1 MDMTLTPDQDAVRK
15 AVKEWVDDVV
25 VPRALSNDREE
36 RFPQEALDGLKQTG
50 FIGMTIPEEY
60 GGGGADPIQYVLL
73 IEELGR
79 GDANVRSI
87 VSVHLG
93 LVGGVI
99 ARMGTEEQKSRWLP
113 KMATGEVLACFGL
126 TEPDHGS
133 DAGNLTGT
141 AEKQADGSYKINARK
156 IFITNGTIAGLAL
169 VMARTGGPGS
179 RGVSAFLVPTDTP
192 GFQANPIHGKLG
204 LRSCDTAELVLDDV
218 VVGPDALLGGVEGT
232 GIKAALSALG
242 DGRMSIAASCTG
254 IMQACLDS
262 MIEYTTQ
269 REQFGKKIAAHQLV
283 QELIADTAVQ
293 LDAARLMTW
302 RAAHLKATGQ
312 DYALASSKAKLFATE
327 ASVVAANNCVQAY
340 GGYGYIDEYPA
351 GKYLRD
357 ARVTTLYEGTSQI
370 QKLIIGRALTGV
382 NAF

>member
-1 MDMTLTPDQDAVRK
+1 MDLTLSPEQEAVRK
-15 AVKEWVDDVV
+15 TVKEWVDDVV

-50 FIGMTIPEEY
+50 FIGMSIPEEY
-60 GGGGADPIQYVLL
+60 GGGGADPLSYVLL

-93 LVGGVI
+93 LVAGTI
-99 ARMGTEEQKSRWLP
+99 ARMGTEEQKDRWLP

-141 AEKQADGSYKINARK
+141 AEKQPDGSYKINARK

-179 RGVSAFLVPTDTP
+179 KGVSAFLVPTDTP
-192 GFQANPIHGKLG
+192 GFTANQIHGKLG

-232 GIKAALSALG
+232 GIKAALSALN
-242 DGRMSIAASCTG
+242 DGRMSISASCTG
-254 IMQACLDS
+254 IIQACLDS
-262 MIEYTTQ
+262 MVAYTTQ
-269 REQFGKKIAAHQLV
+269 REQFGKKIASHQLV
-283 QELIADTAVQ
+283 QELIADTAVS

-302 RAAHLKATGQ
+302 RVADLKSRGEDYSLAA
-312 DYALASSKAKLFATE
+312 SKAKLFTTE

-357 ARVTTLYEGTSQI
+357 ARVTTLYEGTSQV
-370 QKLIIGRALTGV
+370 QKLIIGRALTGI

>member
-1 MDMTLTPDQDAVRK
+1 MDMSLSPDHEAVRK
-15 AVKEWVDDVV
+15 AIREWVDDVV
-25 VPRALSNDREE
+25 TPRALQNDREE
-36 RFPQEALDGLKQTG
+36 RFPQEALDGLRQTG

-60 GGGGADPIQYVLL
+60 GGGGADPLSYVLL

-93 LVGGVI
+93 LVAGVI
-99 ARMGTEEQKSRWLP
+99 ARMGTAEQKQRWLP
-113 KMATGEVLACFGL
+113 AMATGEVLACFGL

-141 AEKQADGSYKINARK
+141 AVRQADGSYRINTRK

-169 VMARTGGPGS
+169 VMARTGGPGG

-192 GFQANPIHGKLG
+192 GFRANPIHGKLG

-218 VVGPDALLGGVEGT
+218 VVGPEALLGGEEGT
-232 GIKAALSALG
+232 GMRAALSALG

-262 MIEYTTQ
+262 MVTYTTQ

-283 QELIADTAVQ
+283 QELIADTAVE
-293 LDAARLMTW
+293 LDAARLMSW
-302 RAAHLKATGQ
+302 RAADLKSRGE

-327 ASVVAANNCVQAY
+327 ASVRAANNCIQAY
-340 GGYGYIDEYPA
+340 GGYGYVDEYPG

-370 QKLIIGRALTGV
+370 QKLIIGRALTGI